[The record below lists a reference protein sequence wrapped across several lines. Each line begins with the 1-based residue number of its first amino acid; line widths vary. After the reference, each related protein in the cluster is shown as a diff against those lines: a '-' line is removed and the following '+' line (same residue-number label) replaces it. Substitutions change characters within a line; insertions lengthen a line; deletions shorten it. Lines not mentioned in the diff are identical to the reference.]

1 MKKYEAYKNSGIEW
15 IGEVPKKWKPMR
27 FKHFVN
33 QITTASTHP
42 HKIALENIESKTG
55 KFVSTDSEF
64 EGNGVAFNVDD
75 VVYGKLRPYL
85 QKVWKAEFEGN
96 AVGDFFVYRAK
107 DNCLPSYL
115 KYVMLSDNFTSAAN
129 GSTYGAKMPRVA
141 SEFIANSVWFLPS
154 LSEQHGIAFYLDYK
168 AGQIDASISAINTQ
182 IDDMKSYRQ
191 SIISEAVT
199 KGLNPN
205 VPMKD
210 SGVDWIGEIPEGW
223 SLSRIKFETDMVLGK
238 MLEYKEP
245 KNNNGSYTLEPYLK
259 SRNIGMLKVFNDIEQ
274 LDRMWFNDKEKT
286 QYELKDGDLV
296 MNEGGDIGKVSLW
309 KDPGFKC
316 YIQNSVHKITPHRDV
331 LDSTYLQYLVSIIT
345 SKGYFNTVVSSISI
359 AHLTKEKLAETPI
372 LLPPLSEQQTI
383 ASYLDSKTS
392 KIDATIASLE
402 SQRDDLNALKQSIIS
417 EAVTG
422 KIDVRDW
429 KPNK

>member
-1 MKKYEAYKNSGIEW
+1 MKKYETYKNSGVEW
-15 IGEVPKKWKPMR
+15 IGEVPENWKTMR
-27 FKHFVN
+27 FKHFVD
-33 QITTASTHP
+33 QITTPSTHP

-75 VVYGKLRPYL
+75 IVYGKLRPYL

-96 AVGDFFVYRAK
+96 AIGDFFVYRVK

-154 LSEQHGIAFYLDYK
+154 LSEQQAIASYLDYK
-168 AGQIDASISAINTQ
+168 VGQIDASVSAINSQ
-182 IDDMKSYRQ
+182 IDDLKSYRQ

-199 KGLNPN
+199 KGLNPDA
-205 VPMKD
+205 PMKD
-210 SGVDWIGEIPEGW
+210 SGVEWIGEIPESWDCTKLGW
-223 SLSRIKFETDMVLGK
+223 IYMNMGSGTTPDT
-238 MLEYKEP
+238 
-245 KNNNGSYTLEPYLK
+245 NNLNYYSEDGVNWLQT
-259 SRNIGMLKVFNDIEQ
+259 
-274 LDRMWFNDKEKT
+274 
-286 QYELKDGDLV
+286 GDLNDSEV
-296 MNEGGDIGKVSLW
+296 IMTSKHVTEFAIKERGMKLYPAGSIVIAMYGATIGKVGLLKIETTTNQACCVLPNVDNMYNRYVFYTVQSSKTALLA
-309 KDPGFKC
+309 KSAGGGQPNISQTIIKE
-316 YIQNSVHKITPHRDV
+316 HKIPIPS
-331 LDSTYLQYLVSIIT
+331 LDEQFV
-345 SKGYFNTVVSSISI
+345 I
-359 AHLTKEKLAETPI
+359 AD
-372 LLPPLSEQQTI
+372 
-383 ASYLDSKTS
+383 YLDSKTS
-392 KIDATIASLE
+392 KIDTAIKSLE
-402 SQRDDLNALKQSIIS
+402 AQRDDLNALKQSIIS